1 MTPDM
6 GDTVRLRDVTDADVP
21 IFFAQEQDEAAQAM
35 AAFVARPYGA
45 FLAHWA
51 RVRADPTGRKQTI
64 LWNDEVAGYI
74 VSFEL
79 EGEREVGY
87 WLGRAYWSRG
97 IATRALAA
105 FLQQERT
112 RPLYGYIAAHN
123 AASRRVLEKC
133 GFRVLREQP
142 AAPNSP
148 LTAAIEVVLVLDAAA
163 EQPARPAK

>member
-1 MTPDM
+1 MTQDT

-51 RVRADPTGRKQTI
+51 RIRADPLNRMQTI
-64 LWNDEVAGYI
+64 LWNDEVAGNI
-74 VSFEL
+74 GSFEL
-79 EGEREVGY
+79 DGEREVGY
-87 WLGRAYWSRG
+87 WLGRAYWGRRV
-97 IATRALAA
+97 ATRALAA

-112 RPLYGYIAAHN
+112 RPLYAYVAAHN

-148 LTAAIEVVLVLDAAA
+148 LTAANEIVLVLDAET
-163 EQPARPAK
+163 EQPPGPA